1 MNNSTNPSNK
11 KTLFTLLFL
20 IVFAWAISGVIIYYA
35 ASNWSDRGTIGDMFG
50 AVNAL
55 FSGLAFVGL
64 IYTIIM
70 QREEIKM
77 NLQEIEMNRKEL
89 KKSASAQIKS
99 QEALKEQV
107 RQTHLT
113 AKINAISTVINY
125 YNIQISNPNSS
136 PELVERS
143 KVKRKKLITEID
155 ELIDGLEDSN
165 VE

>member
-1 MNNSTNPSNK
+1 MENSIQSTK
-11 KTLFTLLFL
+11 KFLLLLIFLVVFT
-20 IVFAWAISGVIIYYA
+20 WALSGVIIFYA
-35 ASNWSDRGTIGDMFG
+35 TSSWADRGTIGDMFG

-70 QREEIKM
+70 QRQEIKM
-77 NLQEIEMNRKEL
+77 NRQEIEMNRKEL

-99 QEALKEQV
+99 QVALKEQV

-125 YNIQISNPNSS
+125 YNIQIANQNNS
-136 PELVERS
+136 PELIEKSRL
-143 KVKRKKLITEID
+143 KRKSLIQQLD
-155 ELIDGLEDSN
+155 ELIDGLDDSN
-165 VE
+165 VD